1 MSGSG
6 VEAEPGDTVMS
17 NEAWK
22 QRWVDRNIAFH
33 QDKPDPY
40 LAEEEARMFG
50 GQPRTVFQPLCGK
63 TTDMIWMWERG
74 HTVVGVEVAEQ
85 GVREFFEENGLTPES
100 EAVENVGTQY
110 TTKDGRLRLYA
121 ADLFNLSMAVCGQFD
136 VIYDRRSL
144 VAINTADHRRYRD
157 LLLSLMKPD
166 GVYYLSVLEYD
177 PAVWPGPPHS
187 IGDSLVR
194 DLYGEQCNIDLVLE
208 TDRSGKNIND
218 IAMKTTTS
226 KEAGSIDAKHEDE
239 TKPEP
244 ETKPKLSSAGA
255 AIKSSSYVLDRWYRM
270 TLKQ

>member
-110 TTKDGRLRLYA
+110 T
-121 ADLFNLSMAVCGQFD
+121 FD

-177 PAVWPGPPHS
+177 PAVWP
-187 IGDSLVR
+187 
-194 DLYGEQCNIDLVLE
+194 GEQCNIDLVLE